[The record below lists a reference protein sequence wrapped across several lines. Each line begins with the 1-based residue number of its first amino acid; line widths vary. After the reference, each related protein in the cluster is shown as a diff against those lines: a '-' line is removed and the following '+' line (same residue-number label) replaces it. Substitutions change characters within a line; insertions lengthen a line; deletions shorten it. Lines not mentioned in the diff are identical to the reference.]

1 MATMADILGGI
12 NTGLEGLNTPLGQFG
27 TQLLAQSG
35 PQAGNPGGVQRLGQA
50 LQGMS
55 EMQRVQALQQYRQQ
69 QIQLAEQQQ
78 QMTLQQ
84 QQAKQA
90 QAQRQQAV
98 LQDPNF
104 LASLTPMA
112 RQMAQLGVDPGE
124 LIRAQNAD
132 NLQAHRDAQLKQQ
145 AQQFDARLAH
155 VGAGGNGG
163 GGDHGPKV
171 PTPRQV
177 LEEPLENGMMQ
188 RHVFDAAT
196 GQYKP
201 YGKPY
206 RQYAPGKADPLAGLL
221 GDVMPDDNT
230 DQGPAV
236 PGLPGSDAST
246 KAPSKAPQG
255 AELLM
260 HGSGSNPMA
269 RKPAVTAQGPA
280 TPKTKADYDALP
292 AGAAYVDPASGK
304 VAIKRGA

>member
-1 MATMADILGGI
+1 MGAMSDILRGI

-27 TQLLAQSG
+27 TQMLAQSG

-55 EMQRVQALQQYRQQ
+55 EAQRVQALQAYRNQQVQLGEQQ
-69 QIQLAEQQQ
+69 QQLAIAQQQAKAEQQQ
-78 QMTLQQ
+78 
-84 QQAKQA
+84 
-90 QAQRQQAV
+90 RQVEA
-98 LQDPNF
+98 LKDPN
-104 LASLTPMA
+104 L
-112 RQMAQLGVDPGE
+112 QAQLGPIARQLSALGMPLDDV
-124 LIRAQNAD
+124 LKAQSGYQ
-132 NLQAHRDAQLKQQ
+132 LQQHRDAQLKQQ

-188 RHVFDAAT
+188 RHVFDATT

-201 YGKPY
+201 YGRPY
-206 RQYAPGKADPLAGLL
+206 RQYAPGKADPMQALL
-221 GDVMPDDNT
+221 DEVAPDDNSGA
-230 DQGPAV
+230 GPAV

-269 RKPAVTAQGPA
+269 RKPAATAQGPA